1 LVAIERALKFQPQA
15 VLFVATGR
23 EGTRSAAYMAEAVAK
38 RLPVPEPALQALL
51 ERAGVTPGME
61 QTEAQRKLTPL
72 RQQILQIVYHR
83 IAESSR
89 AAGARPVLIFL
100 PQVRE
105 GSWQEETPE
114 ILRTAQQTG
123 FEIID
128 LQSVYRGHDIATL
141 RLAEWD
147 DHPNQLGHRLVADAI
162 LAQLKSAP
170 QLLFGTSAAR

>member
-1 LVAIERALKFQPQA
+1 
-15 VLFVATGR
+15 
-23 EGTRSAAYMAEAVAK
+23 MAEAVAK

-147 DHPNQLGHRLVADAI
+147 DHPNQLGHRLVADEI

-170 QLLFGTSAAR
+170 QLLFGASAAR